1 MPLKNTPGLPLQDTR
16 ISINN
21 RRFKL
26 LRLQS
31 LAGLFILALLAWS
44 ISENRGRVKYRTIGT
59 GIALQLIVAVIL
71 IKLPFSQS
79 FFMWLNNI
87 VSALQASIAEGT
99 GFVFGYLGGGDA
111 PFTVTNPGST
121 FILAFQ
127 SLPLVLL
134 ISALSALLFYW
145 RILPLIVKGFS
156 WVLTRLMGIGGV
168 EGLGVSANIFVG
180 MVESPLLVKPYISS
194 ISRSEL
200 FSIMSSG
207 MATIAGTVMV
217 LYATIL
223 NSVIPGVMG
232 HLLIASLISAPAAI
246 TVAKLMIPE
255 TGDISNGDITLSGHS
270 DSSMDAITKGT
281 IEGVNLLINIIA
293 MLIVLVS
300 LVHLLNMILGIIPQ
314 IGGEKITIQRL
325 LGYIM
330 APVTWAM
337 GIPCAEAKIAGS
349 LMGVKTVLNE
359 LIAYQNLASL
369 GEGVLSERSR
379 IIMTYAMCGFA
390 NLGSLGIMIG
400 GMGAM
405 APERRNEIVNLGMKS
420 IIAGTLATC
429 MTGAVIGIIY

>member
-1 MPLKNTPGLPLQDTR
+1 M
-16 ISINN
+16 
-21 RRFKL
+21 